1 MEKSVYIDV
10 FFFTNFIADYILIYL
25 TEKILHYKG
34 FFKRRI
40 CAAFLGAFLTSILY
54 CIFFFEGWKIRLF
67 SNMGIGFLMVYIA
80 FPKKK
85 ILQKIKILFL
95 LCGTAS
101 FTGGLFLW
109 VYYDTPIGY
118 SISAFYPE
126 KKKMIV
132 LFFAMVLS
140 IFFFRLVCSVQ
151 KENKFILDVT
161 FSYRGK
167 NVSTRGLLDTGNELL
182 DSMTKKPVCIVEY
195 SIFKPVLEE
204 EYRRI
209 IEEFLEHEAINL
221 EQIAAKNLYD
231 VKIISYHSIGRQD
244 GKLMGVQIEQ
254 LSTKIEGEERIIKKP
269 VLAFVKNPISRK
281 RNYFAILNRRG
292 LL

>member
-34 FFKRRI
+34 LFKRRI

-54 CIFFFEGWKIRLF
+54 CIFFFEGWKIRLV
-67 SNMGIGFLMVYIA
+67 SNIGIGFLMVYIV

-85 ILQKIKILFL
+85 IMQKIKILFL

-101 FTGGLFLW
+101 FMGGLFLW

-118 SISAFYPE
+118 SISVFYPT
-126 KKKMIV
+126 KKIFIL

-140 IFFFRLVCSVQ
+140 ILFFQLLRGMQ
-151 KENKFILDVT
+151 KENKLILDVT

-167 NVSTRGLLDTGNELL
+167 NVSTRGLLDTGNELV
-182 DSMTKKPVCIVEY
+182 DSMTRKPVFIVEY
-195 SIFKPVLEE
+195 PIFRPVLEK
-204 EYRRI
+204 EYRGI
-209 IEEFLEHEAINL
+209 IEEFLEYETINL
-221 EQIAAKNLYD
+221 EQIAANNLYD
-231 VKIISYHSIGRQD
+231 IKIISYHSIGRQD
-244 GKLMGVQIEQ
+244 GKLVGIQIEQ
-254 LSTKIEGEERIIKKP
+254 LLTKIEGEERIIKKP
-269 VLAFVKNPISRK
+269 VLAFVKNPISRR

>member
-1 MEKSVYIDV
+1 MEKSVYVDV
-10 FFFTNFIADYILIYL
+10 FFFTNFVADYILIYL
-25 TEKILHYKG
+25 TEKILHCEG
-34 FFKRRI
+34 SVKRRC

-67 SNMGIGFLMVYIA
+67 SNVGIGFLMVYIA
-80 FPKKK
+80 FPKKR
-85 ILQKIKILFL
+85 LVQKIKILLL

-101 FTGGLFLW
+101 FMGGLFLW

-118 SISAFYPE
+118 SISVFYPT
-126 KKKMIV
+126 KKIFIL
-132 LFFAMVLS
+132 LFVTMVLS
-140 IFFFRLVCSVQ
+140 IFFFRLLFAVRG
-151 KENKFILDVT
+151 EDKFILDVT

-182 DSMTKKPVCIVEY
+182 DSMTRKPVYIVEY

-204 EYRRI
+204 EYRQV

-221 EQIAAKNLYD
+221 EQIAAKKLYD
-231 VKIISYHSIGRQD
+231 IKIISYHSIGRQD

-254 LSTKIEGEERIIKKP
+254 LLTKIEGEERIIKKP